1 MNLLALAFTAGMLA
15 PVNPCGFALLP
26 AWITGTI
33 ATGGTDAVLVRL
45 ARALR
50 TGAVLTIGFTGTL
63 TLAGIAISAGARTL
77 VTAAPWL
84 GITIGLT
91 LAILGGFML
100 TGRTIGLRMP
110 ARTRHRPDSPTAGG
124 VLAAGI
130 GYALASLSCTFGV
143 LLAVIA
149 QAQATSGWGGLLAV
163 FTAYTAGAAT
173 ILMLVSVGTAIAG
186 TALTRHLGIL
196 ARHGTRVTAV
206 CPHRH
211 RRLPR
216 VVLAARGHR
225 AHRQRRQPAH
235 RLVGHRDRMAAGP
248 RPPGQ
253 RHCRLRCG
261 GQRGGRVTGPPTA
274 GQSPASSAAGDDSP
288 ADTPSQIPL
297 SLTIRKP
304 IDTTVGHSQ
313 MHTTSALLIRHIQ
326 DCRPLS
332 ATRQFCAV

>member
-206 CPHRH
+206 VLIATGAYLLAMAILAALLPAIRETPADFPATVLYDF
-211 RRLPR
+211 RLASIGIQ
-216 VVLAARGHR
+216 VVLWTVLTLTLATLVQR
-225 AHRQRRQPAH
+225 ASRPTPAP
-235 RLVGHRDRMAAGP
+235 V
-248 RPPGQ
+248 
-253 RHCRLRCG
+253 
-261 GQRGGRVTGPPTA
+261 
-274 GQSPASSAAGDDSP
+274 S
-288 ADTPSQIPL
+288 
-297 SLTIRKP
+297 
-304 IDTTVGHSQ
+304 
-313 MHTTSALLIRHIQ
+313 
-326 DCRPLS
+326 
-332 ATRQFCAV
+332 

>member
-173 ILMLVSVGTAIAG
+173 ILMLVSVGTAIAFSG
-186 TALTRHLGIL
+186 WKRN
-196 ARHGTRVTAV
+196 
-206 CPHRH
+206 PSF
-211 RRLPR
+211 
-216 VVLAARGHR
+216 
-225 AHRQRRQPAH
+225 
-235 RLVGHRDRMAAGP
+235 AAGTFAYV
-248 RPPGQ
+248 PGK
-253 RHCRLRCG
+253 G
-261 GQRGGRVTGPPTA
+261 VDVIGN
-274 GQSPASSAAGDDSP
+274 
-288 ADTPSQIPL
+288 
-297 SLTIRKP
+297 
-304 IDTTVGHSQ
+304 
-313 MHTTSALLIRHIQ
+313 
-326 DCRPLS
+326 
-332 ATRQFCAV
+332 

>member
-1 MNLLALAFTAGMLA
+1 M
-15 PVNPCGFALLP
+15 
-26 AWITGTI
+26 
-33 ATGGTDAVLVRL
+33 
-45 ARALR
+45 
-50 TGAVLTIGFTGTL
+50 
-63 TLAGIAISAGARTL
+63 
-77 VTAAPWL
+77 TAAPGS

-206 CPHRH
+206 VLIATGAYLAWYW
-211 RRLPR
+211 LP
-216 VVLAARGHR
+216 AATG
-225 AHRQRRQPAH
+225 HRQRRQPAH

-261 GQRGGRVTGPPTA
+261 GQRGGRVLTTHRRPITG
-274 GQSPASSAAGDDSP
+274 SSAAGDDSP

-313 MHTTSALLIRHIQ
+313 MHHKCLTDKAHSRLPT
-326 DCRPLS
+326 LS

>member
-1 MNLLALAFTAGMLA
+1 MGPKRRHARPGQPLR
-15 PVNPCGFALLP
+15 FALLP
-26 AWITGTI
+26 AWITSTI

-50 TGAVLTIGFTGTL
+50 TGTVLTIGFTGTL
-63 TLAGIAISAGARTL
+63 TLAGMAISAGARPL

-91 LAILGGFML
+91 LAMLGVFML

-110 ARTRHRPDSPTAGG
+110 ARMRHWPNSPAAGG

-130 GYALASLSCTFGV
+130 GYALASLSCTFAV

-173 ILMLVSVGTAIAG
+173 ILMLVSIGTAMAG

-206 CPHRH
+206 VLIATGAYLAWYRLPAATGHTASGSNLLTAWSATATGWLQDHALPVSVIAAFAVMATAVAVYWTTHRRPVTGKERH
-211 RRLPR
+211 R
-216 VVLAARGHR
+216 
-225 AHRQRRQPAH
+225 Q
-235 RLVGHRDRMAAGP
+235 
-248 RPPGQ
+248 
-253 RHCRLRCG
+253 
-261 GQRGGRVTGPPTA
+261 
-274 GQSPASSAAGDDSP
+274 
-288 ADTPSQIPL
+288 
-297 SLTIRKP
+297 
-304 IDTTVGHSQ
+304 
-313 MHTTSALLIRHIQ
+313 
-326 DCRPLS
+326 
-332 ATRQFCAV
+332 

>member
-1 MNLLALAFTAGMLA
+1 MSLLALAFTAGMLA

-26 AWITGTI
+26 AWITSTI

-50 TGAVLTIGFTGTL
+50 TGTVLTITGTL
-63 TLAGIAISAGARTL
+63 TLAGMAISAGARPL

-84 GITIGLT
+84 GITILLT
-91 LAILGGFML
+91 LAMLGVFML

-110 ARTRHRPDSPTAGG
+110 ARMRHRPNSPAAGD

-173 ILMLVSVGTAIAG
+173 ILMLVSIGTAMAG

-196 ARHGTRVTAV
+196 ARHGTRVTALV
-206 CPHRH
+206 LIATGAYLAWYWLPAATGHTASGTNLLTAWSATATGWLQDHALPVSVIAAFAVMATAVAVYWTTHRRPVTGKERH
-211 RRLPR
+211 RR
-216 VVLAARGHR
+216 
-225 AHRQRRQPAH
+225 
-235 RLVGHRDRMAAGP
+235 
-248 RPPGQ
+248 
-253 RHCRLRCG
+253 
-261 GQRGGRVTGPPTA
+261 
-274 GQSPASSAAGDDSP
+274 
-288 ADTPSQIPL
+288 
-297 SLTIRKP
+297 
-304 IDTTVGHSQ
+304 
-313 MHTTSALLIRHIQ
+313 
-326 DCRPLS
+326 
-332 ATRQFCAV
+332 

>member
-1 MNLLALAFTAGMLA
+1 MNLLALACTAGMLA

-206 CPHRH
+206 VLIATGAYLAWYWLPAATGHTASGGNLLTGWSATATGWLQDHALPASVIAAFAVVVSAVAACWTTH
-211 RRLPR
+211 RRPIT
-216 VVLAARGHR
+216 GK
-225 AHRQRRQPAH
+225 QRR
-235 RLVGHRDRMAAGP
+235 R
-248 RPPGQ
+248 
-253 RHCRLRCG
+253 
-261 GQRGGRVTGPPTA
+261 
-274 GQSPASSAAGDDSP
+274 
-288 ADTPSQIPL
+288 
-297 SLTIRKP
+297 
-304 IDTTVGHSQ
+304 
-313 MHTTSALLIRHIQ
+313 
-326 DCRPLS
+326 
-332 ATRQFCAV
+332 